1 MSTPVIADPD
11 LGPDAGPAADA
22 APVKGGPT
30 VGQRITSLMPVIALF
45 ALLAALTV
53 ADPDFLTQRS
63 LTAAVRTAAPLAVLA
78 AGATL
83 VVLCGG
89 IDLSIAALCSLTT
102 VLFAMWLPDL
112 GGLTTLVV
120 IAVAGAI
127 GAVQGIAHV
136 VLRIPSFIV
145 TLGGMSIF
153 SAIALVI
160 SDAGPIRVVDR
171 DATKWLTLYVGGV
184 VPMSFFVALLVVGA
198 ISLVIKLTPLES
210 WVRAT
215 GYSESA
221 ARLAGTPVDLVK
233 VAAFTISGACAG
245 LASIMLVS
253 RNFSGSPTM
262 ADNLLLPAV
271 AAIVVGGT
279 AITGGHGSLWRSL
292 IGALV
297 ITLLR
302 VGLPIV
308 GVPSAYEQILYGAI
322 IVAAVAL
329 TLDRSKVLIIK

>member
-1 MSTPVIADPD
+1 MSTPVIAQ
-11 LGPDAGPAADA
+11 PAAE
-22 APVKGGPT
+22 PVVVKGGPT
-30 VGQRITSLMPVIALF
+30 PAQRLTSFMPVIALV
-45 ALLAALTV
+45 ALLAALTI
-53 ADPDFLTQRS
+53 ADPDFLTQKS
-63 LTAAVRTAAPLAVLA
+63 LTAAIRTSAPLVVLA

-89 IDLSIAALCSLTT
+89 IDLSIAALASLST
-102 VLFAMWLPDL
+102 VFFAMWLPDL
-112 GGLTTLVV
+112 GGLTTLAV
-120 IAVAGAI
+120 IAAAAGIGAI
-127 GAVQGIAHV
+127 QGIAHV

-153 SAIALVI
+153 SAVALVI

-171 DATKWLTLYVGGV
+171 DATNWLTLYVAGYI
-184 VPMSFFVALLVVGA
+184 PMAFFVAVVVVAVIALV
-198 ISLVIKLTPLES
+198 LKLTPLQS
-210 WVRAT
+210 YITAT

-221 ARLAGTPVDLVK
+221 ARLAGTPVDRVK
-233 VAAFTISGACAG
+233 VGAFTVSGACAG
-245 LASIMLVS
+245 LAAVMLVS

-279 AITGGHGSLWRSL
+279 AITGGHGSIWRSL
-292 IGALV
+292 VGALV

-329 TLDRSKVLIIK
+329 TLDRSKVLTIK

>member
-1 MSTPVIADPD
+1 VIA
-11 LGPDAGPAADA
+11 A
-22 APVKGGPT
+22 
-30 VGQRITSLMPVIALF
+30 
-45 ALLAALTV
+45 
-53 ADPDFLTQRS
+53 
-63 LTAAVRTAAPLAVLA
+63 
-78 AGATL
+78 
-83 VVLCGG
+83 
-89 IDLSIAALCSLTT
+89 
-102 VLFAMWLPDL
+102 
-112 GGLTTLVV
+112 
-120 IAVAGAI
+120 AGAI

-136 VLRIPSFIV
+136 LLRIPSFIV

-153 SAIALVI
+153 AAVALVI

-171 DATKWLTLYVGGV
+171 DATKWLNLYVAGV
-184 VPMSFFVALLVVGA
+184 VPMSFFVALLVVA
-198 ISLVIKLTPLES
+198 VVSLVIRLTPMES

-221 ARLAGTPVDLVK
+221 ARLAGTPVDAVK
-233 VAAFTISGACAG
+233 VVAFSISGACAG
-245 LASIMLVS
+245 LAAVMLVS

-292 IGALV
+292 AGALV
-297 ITLLR
+297 VTLLR

-308 GVPSAYEQILYGAI
+308 GVPSAWEQILYGAI

>member
-1 MSTPVIADPD
+1 MAK
-11 LGPDAGPAADA
+11 PASDA
-22 APVKGGPT
+22 AVVKGGPT
-30 VGQRITSLMPVIALF
+30 LAQRLTSFMPLIALV
-45 ALLAALTV
+45 ALLAALTM

-63 LTAAVRTAAPLAVLA
+63 LTAVVRTSAPLVVLA

-89 IDLSIAALCSLTT
+89 IDLSIAALASLST

-112 GGLTTLVV
+112 GGMTTLVV
-120 IAVAGAI
+120 IAAAGAI
-127 GAVQGIAHV
+127 GAIQGIAHV
-136 VLRIPSFIV
+136 MLRIPSFIV

-153 SAIALVI
+153 SAVALVI

-171 DATKWLTLYVGGV
+171 DATKWLTQYVAGY
-184 VPMSFFVALLVVGA
+184 VPMAFAVAVIVVAA
-198 ISLVIKLTPLES
+198 ISIVLKVTPLQS
-210 WVRAT
+210 YLTAT

-221 ARLAGTPVDLVK
+221 ARLAGTPVDRVK
-233 VAAFTISGACAG
+233 VGAFTVSGACAG
-245 LASIMLVS
+245 LAAVMLVS
-253 RNFSGSPTM
+253 RNYSGSPTM

-279 AITGGHGSLWRSL
+279 AITGGHGSVWRSL
-292 IGALV
+292 VGALV

-322 IVAAVAL
+322 IVVAVAL

>member
-1 MSTPVIADPD
+1 MSTPVLA
-11 LGPDAGPAADA
+11 APAADVGHA
-22 APVKGGPT
+22 DKGGPT
-30 VGQRITSLMPVIALF
+30 LGQRLTSFMPLIALV
-45 ALLAALTV
+45 ALLAALSI

-63 LTAAVRTAAPLAVLA
+63 LTAVVRTSAPLVVLA
-78 AGATL
+78 VGATL

-89 IDLSIAALCSLTT
+89 IDLSIAALTSLAT
-102 VLFAMWLPDL
+102 VFFALWLPDL
-112 GGLTTLVV
+112 GGLTTLAV
-120 IAVAGAI
+120 IAATACI
-127 GAVQGIAHV
+127 GAVQGLTHV
-136 VLRIPSFIV
+136 LLRIPSFIV

-153 SAIALVI
+153 SAVALVI
-160 SDAGPIRVVDR
+160 SDAGPVRITDR
-171 DATKWLTLYVGGV
+171 AATEWLTLYVGGY
-184 VPMSFFVALLVVGA
+184 VPMAFVVAVIVVAAIALVLR
-198 ISLVIKLTPLES
+198 LTPIQS
-210 WVRAT
+210 WITAT
-215 GYSESA
+215 GYSEPA

-233 VAAFTISGACAG
+233 VAAFTVSGACAG
-245 LASIMLVS
+245 LASVMLVS

-279 AITGGHGSLWRSL
+279 AITGGHGSVWRSL
-292 IGALV
+292 VGALV

-308 GVPSAYEQILYGAI
+308 GVPSAWEQILYGAI

>member
-1 MSTPVIADPD
+1 MSTPVLAQPA
-11 LGPDAGPAADA
+11 PDA
-22 APVKGGPT
+22 PVVHRPT
-30 VGQRITSLMPVIALF
+30 VGQRLTSFMPVIALVV
-45 ALLAALTV
+45 LLAALTI
-53 ADPDFLTQRS
+53 ADPGFLTLSS
-63 LTAAVRTAAPLAVLA
+63 LTAAVRTAAPLIVLA
-78 AGATL
+78 AGATV

-89 IDLSIAALCSLTT
+89 IDLSIAALCSLAT
-102 VLFAMWLPDL
+102 VFFALWLPDL
-112 GGLTTLVV
+112 SGATTLAI
-120 IAVAGAI
+120 IAATAAI
-127 GAVQGIAHV
+127 GALQGVVHV
-136 VLRIPSFIV
+136 LLRIPSFIV

-153 SAIALVI
+153 AAIALVI
-160 SDAGPIRVVDR
+160 SDAGPIPLADR
-171 DATKWLTLYVGGV
+171 DSTKWLTLYVAGV
-184 VPMSFFVALLVVGA
+184 LPMAFVVALVLVAVV
-198 ISLVIKLTPLES
+198 SLVLKLTPLES

-221 ARLAGTPVDLVK
+221 ARLGGAPVDLVK
-233 VAAFTISGACAG
+233 IGAFTLSGACAG
-245 LASIMLVS
+245 LAAVMLVS

-292 IGALV
+292 AGALV
-297 ITLLR
+297 VTLLR

>member
-1 MSTPVIADPD
+1 MSTPV
-11 LGPDAGPAADA
+11 LTQPAADT
-22 APVKGGPT
+22 VVRGGPT
-30 VGQRITSLMPVIALF
+30 LAQRLTSFMPVIALV
-45 ALLAALTV
+45 ALLAALSI

-63 LTAAVRTAAPLAVLA
+63 LTAAVRTSAPLVVLA

-89 IDLSIAALCSLTT
+89 IDLSIAALASLST
-102 VLFAMWLPDL
+102 VFFAMWLPDL
-112 GGLTTLVV
+112 GGLTM
-120 IAVAGAI
+120 IAVIVAAGAL

-153 SAIALVI
+153 SAVALVI

-171 DATKWLTLYVGGV
+171 EATSWLDLYVGGY
-184 VPMSFFVALLVVGA
+184 VPMAFAVAVVVVAVVALVL
-198 ISLVIKLTPLES
+198 KLTPLQS
-210 WVRAT
+210 YVTAT
-215 GYSESA
+215 GYSEAS
-221 ARLAGTPVDLVK
+221 ARLAGVPVDLVK
-233 VAAFTISGACAG
+233 IAAFCISGACAG
-245 LASIMLVS
+245 LAAVMLVS
-253 RNFSGSPTM
+253 RNYSGSPTM

-292 IGALV
+292 AGALV

-322 IVAAVAL
+322 IVVAVAL

>member
-1 MSTPVIADPD
+1 MSAPV
-11 LGPDAGPAADA
+11 LTTPAADA
-22 APVKGGPT
+22 VVPGRPT
-30 VGQRITSLMPVIALF
+30 VGQRLTSFMPVIALVV
-45 ALLAALTV
+45 LLAALAV
-53 ADPDFLTQRS
+53 ADPDFLTQSS
-63 LTAAVRTAAPLAVLA
+63 LTAVVRTSAPLVVLA

-89 IDLSIAALCSLTT
+89 IDLSIAALCSLAT
-102 VLFAMWLPDL
+102 VFFALWLPDL
-112 GGLTTLVV
+112 GGLTVV
-120 IAVAGAI
+120 AVVAATGAI
-127 GAVQGIAHV
+127 GALQGLAHV
-136 VLRIPSFIV
+136 LLRIPSFIV

-153 SAIALVI
+153 AAIALVI

-171 DATKWLTLYVGGV
+171 DATNWITLYVGGV
-184 VPMSFFVALLVVGA
+184 VPMSFLVALIVIGVLALV
-198 ISLVIKLTPLES
+198 LRLTPVES
-210 WVRAT
+210 WIRAT

-221 ARLAGTPVDLVK
+221 ARLAGSPVDLVK
-233 VAAFTISGACAG
+233 VAAFTVSGACAG
-245 LASIMLVS
+245 LAAVMLVS

-292 IGALV
+292 AGALV
-297 ITLLR
+297 VTLLR

-329 TLDRSKVLIIK
+329 TLDRSQVLIIK

>member
-1 MSTPVIADPD
+1 MSTPVITEPAHN
-11 LGPDAGPAADA
+11 PAAEPA
-22 APVKGGPT
+22 VVKGGPT
-30 VGQRITSLMPVIALF
+30 LGQRVTSFMPVIALVT
-45 ALLAALTV
+45 LLAALTI
-53 ADPDFLTQRS
+53 ADPDFLSQRS
-63 LTAAVRTAAPLAVLA
+63 LTAAVRTSAPLVVLA

-89 IDLSIAALCSLTT
+89 IDLSIAALCSLST
-102 VLFAMWLPDL
+102 VLFAMWLPDI
-112 GGLTTLVV
+112 GGLTILAVV
-120 IAVAGAI
+120 AAAGAI
-127 GAVQGIAHV
+127 GALQGIAHV
-136 VLRIPSFIV
+136 LLRIPSFVV

-153 SAIALVI
+153 SAVALVI

-171 DATKWLTLYVGGV
+171 DATGWLNLYVAGY
-184 VPMSFFVALLVVGA
+184 VPMSFFVAVLVVA
-198 ISLVIKLTPLES
+198 VVSLVIKLTPLES
-210 WVRAT
+210 FVRAT

-221 ARLAGTPVDLVK
+221 ARLAGTPVDRVK
-233 VAAFTISGACAG
+233 VAAFTVSGACAG
-245 LASIMLVS
+245 LAAVMLAS

-292 IGALV
+292 GGALV
-297 ITLLR
+297 VTLLR

-308 GVPSAYEQILYGAI
+308 GVPSAWEQILYGAI

-329 TLDRSKVLIIK
+329 TLDRSKVAIIK

>member
-1 MSTPVIADPD
+1 MSTPVIAT
-11 LGPDAGPAADA
+11 PDAATADTAPA
-22 APVKGGPT
+22 KGGPT
-30 VGQRITSLMPVIALF
+30 LGQRLTSSMPVIALF
-45 ALLAALTV
+45 ALLAALTI

-63 LTAAVRTAAPLAVLA
+63 LTAAVRTSAPLAVLA

-112 GGLTTLVV
+112 GGLTTLAA
-120 IAVAGAI
+120 IGAAAAI
-127 GAVQGIAHV
+127 GAVQGLAHV
-136 VLRIPSFIV
+136 MLRIPSFIV

-160 SDAGPIRVVDR
+160 SDAGPIRIVDR
-171 DATKWLTLYVGGV
+171 DATAWLTLYVGGV
-184 VPMSFFVALLVVGA
+184 VPMSFFVAVLVVA
-198 ISLVIKLTPLES
+198 TISLVLKLTPLES
-210 WVRAT
+210 FVRAT

-233 VAAFTISGACAG
+233 VAAFTVSGACAG
-245 LASIMLVS
+245 LAAVMLVS

-292 IGALV
+292 VGALV

>member
-1 MSTPVIADPD
+1 MSSQVVTK
-11 LGPDAGPAADA
+11 PDAGPAA
-22 APVKGGPT
+22 VTSGPT
-30 VGQRITSLMPVIALF
+30 LGQRLTSFMPLIALL
-45 ALLAALTV
+45 ALLAALTI

-63 LTAAVRTAAPLAVLA
+63 LTAVVRTSAPLVVLA

-89 IDLSIAALCSLTT
+89 IDLSIAALCSLST

-112 GGLTTLVV
+112 DGLTTLAV
-120 IAVAGAI
+120 IAVAGLL
-127 GAVQGIAHV
+127 GAVQGVAHV

-145 TLGGMSIF
+145 TLGGLSIF
-153 SAIALVI
+153 SAVALVI
-160 SDAGPIRVVDR
+160 SDAGPIRIVDR
-171 DATKWLTLYVGGV
+171 DATNWLTLYVGGV
-184 VPMSFFVALLVVGA
+184 LPVSFVVAVLVVTVVALVLRV
-198 ISLVIKLTPLES
+198 TPLQS
-210 WVRAT
+210 WVSAT

-233 VAAFTISGACAG
+233 VGAFTVSGACAG
-245 LASIMLVS
+245 LAAVMLVS

-292 IGALV
+292 VGALV

-308 GVPSAYEQILYGAI
+308 GVPSAWEQILYGAI

>member
-1 MSTPVIADPD
+1 MSTPVVTK
-11 LGPDAGPAADA
+11 PAAEAVA
-22 APVKGGPT
+22 AQGPT
-30 VGQRITSLMPVIALF
+30 LAQRLTLFMPIIALVS
-45 ALLAALTV
+45 LLVALTLI
-53 ADPDFLTQRS
+53 DPSFLTQRS
-63 LTAAVRTAAPLAVLA
+63 LTAAVRTSAPLLVLA

-89 IDLSIAALCSLTT
+89 IDLSIAALCSLST
-102 VLFAMWLPDL
+102 VFFAMWLPDL
-112 GGLTTLVV
+112 GGLTMLAVV
-120 IAVAGAI
+120 AAAGAI
-127 GAVQGIAHV
+127 GALQGIAHV

-160 SDAGPIRVVDR
+160 SDAGPIRIVDR
-171 DATKWLTLYVGGV
+171 DATRWLTLYVGGV
-184 VPMSFFVALLVVGA
+184 VPMAFFVAVLVVVVV
-198 ISLVIKLTPLES
+198 SLVLKLTPLES
-210 WVRAT
+210 YVRAT
-215 GYSESA
+215 GFSESA
-221 ARLAGTPVDLVK
+221 ARLAGVPVDRVK
-233 VAAFTISGACAG
+233 IAAFTLSGACAG
-245 LASIMLVS
+245 LAAVMLVS

-292 IGALV
+292 AGALV
-297 ITLLR
+297 VTLLR

-308 GVPSAYEQILYGAI
+308 GVPSAWEQILYGAI

>member
-1 MSTPVIADPD
+1 MSTPVITTP
-11 LGPDAGPAADA
+11 AGEAAA
-22 APVKGGPT
+22 VQGGPT
-30 VGQRITSLMPVIALF
+30 AGQRLTSLMPLIALF
-45 ALLAALTV
+45 SLLAALTI
-53 ADPDFLTQRS
+53 ADPGFLTQRS
-63 LTAAVRTAAPLAVLA
+63 VTAAVRTSAPLVVLA

-89 IDLSIAALCSLTT
+89 IDLSIAALCSLST
-102 VLFAMWLPDL
+102 VFFAMWLPDL
-112 GGLTTLVV
+112 GGLTIVAVV
-120 IAVAGAI
+120 VAAGAI

-145 TLGGMSIF
+145 TLGGLSIF
-153 SAIALVI
+153 SSIALVI
-160 SDAGPIRVVDR
+160 SDAGPIRVIDR
-171 DATKWLTLYVGGV
+171 DATKWLTMYVGGV
-184 VPMSFFVALLVVGA
+184 VPMVFFVAALVVA
-198 ISLVIKLTPLES
+198 VIALTLRFTPLQN
-210 WVRAT
+210 WITAT

-233 VAAFTISGACAG
+233 VGAFTVSGACAG
-245 LASIMLVS
+245 LAAVMLVS
-253 RNFSGSPTM
+253 RTFSGSPTL

-279 AITGGHGSLWRSL
+279 AITGGHGSVWRSL
-292 IGALV
+292 VGALV

-308 GVPSAYEQILYGAI
+308 GVPSAWEQILYGAI

>member
-1 MSTPVIADPD
+1 MSMSTPVVTK
-11 LGPDAGPAADA
+11 PAPEA
-22 APVKGGPT
+22 AVAQGPT
-30 VGQRITSLMPVIALF
+30 AAQRLTLFMPLIALVS
-45 ALLAALTV
+45 LLVALTLI
-53 ADPDFLTQRS
+53 DPSFLTQRS
-63 LTAAVRTAAPLAVLA
+63 LTAAVRTSAPLLVLA

-89 IDLSIAALCSLTT
+89 IDLSIAALCSLST
-102 VLFAMWLPDL
+102 VFFAMWLPDL
-112 GGLTTLVV
+112 GGLTTLAVV
-120 IAVAGAI
+120 AAAGAI
-127 GAVQGIAHV
+127 GALQGIAHV

-160 SDAGPIRVVDR
+160 SDAGPIRIVDR
-171 DATKWLTLYVGGV
+171 EATNWLTLYVGGI
-184 VPMSFFVALLVVGA
+184 VPMAFFVAVLVVVVF
-198 ISLVIKLTPLES
+198 SLVLKLTPLES
-210 WVRAT
+210 YVRAI

-221 ARLAGTPVDLVK
+221 ARLAGVPVDRVK
-233 VAAFTISGACAG
+233 IGAFTVSGACAG
-245 LASIMLVS
+245 LAAVMLVS

-292 IGALV
+292 AGALV
-297 ITLLR
+297 VTLLR

-308 GVPSAYEQILYGAI
+308 GVPSAWEQILYGAI

>member
-1 MSTPVIADPD
+1 MSTVLVKPVAD
-11 LGPDAGPAADA
+11 GA
-22 APVKGGPT
+22 VKGGPT
-30 VGQRITSLMPVIALF
+30 PLQRLTSFMPVIALV
-45 ALLAALTV
+45 ALLAALSI
-53 ADPDFLTQRS
+53 ADPDFLTQKS
-63 LTAAVRTAAPLAVLA
+63 LTAAVRTSAPLVVLA

-89 IDLSIAALCSLTT
+89 IDLSIAALASLST
-102 VLFAMWLPDL
+102 VFFALWLPDL
-112 GGLTTLVV
+112 GGLTTLAV
-120 IAVAGAI
+120 IAVAGLI

-153 SAIALVI
+153 SAVALVV

-171 DATKWLTLYVGGV
+171 EATSWLTTYVAGY
-184 VPMSFFVALLVVGA
+184 VPMAFAVAVVVVAVIALV
-198 ISLVIKLTPLES
+198 LRLTPLQS
-210 WVRAT
+210 YLTAT

-233 VAAFTISGACAG
+233 VMAFCVSGACAG
-245 LASIMLVS
+245 LAAVMLVS
-253 RNFSGSPTM
+253 RNYSGSPTM

-292 IGALV
+292 VGALV

>member
-1 MSTPVIADPD
+1 MSTPVLTPPA
-11 LGPDAGPAADA
+11 PDAAALA
-22 APVKGGPT
+22 RPT
-30 VGQRITSLMPVIALF
+30 VGQRLTSFMPVIALVV
-45 ALLAALTV
+45 LLAALTI
-53 ADPDFLTQRS
+53 ADPGFLTLNS
-63 LTAAVRTAAPLAVLA
+63 LTAAVRTSAPLVVLA

-89 IDLSIAALCSLTT
+89 IDLSIAALCSLAT
-102 VLFAMWLPDL
+102 VFFALWLPDL
-112 GGLTTLVV
+112 GGLTM
-120 IAVAGAI
+120 IALIAATGAI
-127 GAVQGIAHV
+127 GALQGIAHV
-136 VLRIPSFIV
+136 LLRIPSFIV

-153 SAIALVI
+153 TAIALVI

-171 DATKWLTLYVGGV
+171 EATNWITLYVAGV
-184 VPMSFFVALLVVGA
+184 LPMSFVVALVVVLVV
-198 ISLVIKLTPLES
+198 SLILRLTPLES
-210 WVRAT
+210 WIRAT

-221 ARLAGTPVDLVK
+221 ARLAGSPVDLVK
-233 VAAFTISGACAG
+233 IAAFTVSGACAG
-245 LASIMLVS
+245 LAAVMLVS

-292 IGALV
+292 AGALV
-297 ITLLR
+297 VTLLR

>member
-1 MSTPVIADPD
+1 MSTPVIAKPSSET
-11 LGPDAGPAADA
+11 AV
-22 APVKGGPT
+22 VKGGPT
-30 VGQRITSLMPVIALF
+30 VAQRLTSLMPLIALV
-45 ALLAALTV
+45 ALLAAQAM

-63 LTAAVRTAAPLAVLA
+63 LTAVVRTSAPLVVLA

-89 IDLSIAALCSLTT
+89 IDLSIAALASLST

-112 GGLTTLVV
+112 GGMTTLVV
-120 IAVAGAI
+120 IAAAGAI
-127 GAVQGIAHV
+127 GAIQGIAHV
-136 VLRIPSFIV
+136 MLRIPSFIV

-153 SAIALVI
+153 SAVALVI

-171 DATKWLTLYVGGV
+171 DATKWLTQYVGGY
-184 VPMSFFVALLVVGA
+184 VPMAFAVAVIVVAA
-198 ISLVIKLTPLES
+198 ISIVLKVTPLQS
-210 WVRAT
+210 YLTAT

-221 ARLAGTPVDLVK
+221 ARLAGTPVDRVK
-233 VAAFTISGACAG
+233 VGAFTVSGACAG
-245 LASIMLVS
+245 LAAIMLVS

-279 AITGGHGSLWRSL
+279 AITGGHGSVWRSL
-292 IGALV
+292 VGALV

-308 GVPSAYEQILYGAI
+308 GVPSAYEQILYGTI
-322 IVAAVAL
+322 IVVAVAL

>member
-1 MSTPVIADPD
+1 VSTPVITAPAPDPAV
-11 LGPDAGPAADA
+11 AGR
-22 APVKGGPT
+22 PT
-30 VGQRITSLMPVIALF
+30 LGQRLTSFMPVIALVV
-45 ALLAALTV
+45 LLAALTI
-53 ADPDFLTQRS
+53 ADPGFLTLNS
-63 LTAAVRTAAPLAVLA
+63 LTAAVRTSAPLVVLA

-89 IDLSIAALCSLTT
+89 IDLSIAALCSLAT
-102 VLFAMWLPDL
+102 VLFALWLPDL
-112 GGLTTLVV
+112 GEFTMVAI
-120 IAVAGAI
+120 IAATGAI
-127 GAVQGIAHV
+127 GALQGVAHV
-136 VLRIPSFIV
+136 LFRIPSFIV

-153 SAIALVI
+153 AAIALVI

-171 DATKWLTLYVGGV
+171 DVTNWLTLYVGGV
-184 VPMSFFVALLVVGA
+184 VPMSFVVALVVILVV
-198 ISLVIKLTPLES
+198 SLALRLTPLES

-221 ARLAGTPVDLVK
+221 ARLAGTPVDRVK
-233 VAAFTISGACAG
+233 VAAFTVSGACAG
-245 LASIMLVS
+245 LAAVMLVS

-292 IGALV
+292 AGALV
-297 ITLLR
+297 VTLLR

>member
-1 MSTPVIADPD
+1 MSTMTTPVTTQPAT
-11 LGPDAGPAADA
+11 GAAVKAGPS
-22 APVKGGPT
+22 VT
-30 VGQRITSLMPVIALF
+30 ERLTSFMPVIALL
-45 ALLAALTV
+45 ALLAALTI

-63 LTAAVRTAAPLAVLA
+63 LTAASRTAAPLIVLA

-89 IDLSIAALCSLTT
+89 IDLSIAALCSLST
-102 VLFAMWLPDL
+102 VFLALWLPDL
-112 GGLTTLVV
+112 GALATPAMIL
-120 IAVAGAI
+120 VAGAI

-136 VLRIPSFIV
+136 FLRIPSFIV

-153 SAIALVI
+153 SAVALVV
-160 SDAGPIRVVDR
+160 SGAGTVRVVD
-171 DATKWLTLYVGGV
+171 DSTISWLELYVGGY
-184 VPMSFFVALLVVGA
+184 VPMSVAVAVIVVA
-198 ISLVIKLTPLES
+198 VVSVVLKATPLHS

-233 VAAFTISGACAG
+233 IGAFCLSGACAG
-245 LASIMLVS
+245 LAAVMLVS
-253 RNFSGSPTM
+253 RQYSGSPTM

-292 IGALV
+292 AGALV
-297 ITLLR
+297 VTLLR

-308 GVPSAYEQILYGAI
+308 GVPSAWEQILYGAI

-329 TLDRSKVLIIK
+329 TLDRSKVLVVK

>member
-1 MSTPVIADPD
+1 MAK
-11 LGPDAGPAADA
+11 PASDA
-22 APVKGGPT
+22 AVVKGGPT
-30 VGQRITSLMPVIALF
+30 IGQRLTSMMPLIALA
-45 ALLAALTV
+45 ALLAALSI

-63 LTAAVRTAAPLAVLA
+63 LTAVVRTSAPLVVLA

-89 IDLSIAALCSLTT
+89 IDLSIAALASLST

-112 GGLTTLVV
+112 GGMTTLVV
-120 IAVAGAI
+120 IAAAGAI
-127 GAVQGIAHV
+127 GAIQGIAHV

-153 SAIALVI
+153 SAVALVI

-171 DATKWLTLYVGGV
+171 DATKWLTQYVGGY
-184 VPMSFFVALLVVGA
+184 VPMAFAVALIVVA
-198 ISLVIKLTPLES
+198 SISIVLKVTPLQS
-210 WVRAT
+210 YLTAT

-221 ARLAGTPVDLVK
+221 ARLAGTPVDRVK
-233 VAAFTISGACAG
+233 VGAFTVSGACAG
-245 LASIMLVS
+245 LAAVMLVS
-253 RNFSGSPTM
+253 RNYSGSPTM

-279 AITGGHGSLWRSL
+279 AITGGHGSVWRSL
-292 IGALV
+292 VGALV

-322 IVAAVAL
+322 IVVAVAL

>member
-1 MSTPVIADPD
+1 MSSQVVTK
-11 LGPDAGPAADA
+11 PDAGPAVVA
-22 APVKGGPT
+22 GGPT
-30 VGQRITSLMPVIALF
+30 AAQRLTSFMPVIALL
-45 ALLAALTV
+45 ALLAALSI

-63 LTAAVRTAAPLAVLA
+63 LTAVVRTSAPLVVLA

-112 GGLTTLVV
+112 GGLTTLAV
-120 IAVAGAI
+120 IAVAGLI
-127 GAVQGIAHV
+127 GAVQGLAHV
-136 VLRIPSFIV
+136 LLRIPSFIV
-145 TLGGMSIF
+145 TLGGLSIF

-171 DATKWLTLYVGGV
+171 EATNWLTLYVGGV
-184 VPMSFFVALLVVGA
+184 VPMSFFVAVLVVA
-198 ISLVIKLTPLES
+198 VVALVLRVTPLQS
-210 WVRAT
+210 WITAT

-221 ARLAGTPVDLVK
+221 ARLAGTPVDRVK
-233 VAAFTISGACAG
+233 VAAFTVSGACAG
-245 LASIMLVS
+245 LAAVMLVS

-292 IGALV
+292 AGALV
-297 ITLLR
+297 VTLLR

-308 GVPSAYEQILYGAI
+308 GVPSAYEQILYGVI

>member
-1 MSTPVIADPD
+1 MSTPVI
-11 LGPDAGPAADA
+11 LKPDAAA
-22 APVKGGPT
+22 APKGGPT
-30 VGQRITSLMPVIALF
+30 VAQRLTSSMPVIALV
-45 ALLAALTV
+45 ALLAALTIV
-53 ADPDFLTQRS
+53 DPDFLTQRS
-63 LTAAVRTAAPLAVLA
+63 LTAAARTSSPLIVLA

-89 IDLSIAALCSLTT
+89 IDLSIAALASLST
-102 VLFAMWLPDL
+102 VFFALWLPDL
-112 GGLTTLVV
+112 GTLTTPAV
-120 IAVAGAI
+120 IVVAGAF

-153 SAIALVI
+153 SAVALVV
-160 SDAGPIRVVDR
+160 SDAGPVRVADR
-171 DATKWLTLYVGGV
+171 DATSWLSMYVAGYVPVAFAVAIV
-184 VPMSFFVALLVVGA
+184 VVAVIALVLRA
-198 ISLVIKLTPLES
+198 TPLQS
-210 WVRAT
+210 WITAT

-233 VAAFTISGACAG
+233 VGAFCVSGACAG
-245 LASIMLVS
+245 LAAIMLVS

-292 IGALV
+292 AGALV
-297 ITLLR
+297 VTLLR

-329 TLDRSKVLIIK
+329 TLDRSKVLTIK

>member
-1 MSTPVIADPD
+1 VSTSV
-11 LGPDAGPAADA
+11 LTPAA
-22 APVKGGPT
+22 APATVVARPT
-30 VGQRITSLMPVIALF
+30 VGQRVTSFLPLIA
-45 ALLAALTV
+45 LAALLGALAI
-53 ADPDFLTQRS
+53 ADPGFLSQSS
-63 LTAAVRTAAPLAVLA
+63 LTAVVRTAAPLVVLA
-78 AGATL
+78 AGATV

-89 IDLSIAALCSLTT
+89 IDLSIAALCSLAT

-112 GGLTTLVV
+112 GGLTIAAVV
-120 IAVAGAI
+120 AATAVI
-127 GAVQGIAHV
+127 GAVQGVAHV
-136 VLRIPSFIV
+136 LLRIPSFIV

-153 SAIALVI
+153 AAIALVI

-171 DATKWLTLYVGGV
+171 EATAWLDLYLAGV
-184 VPMSFFVALLVVGA
+184 VPMAFVVALVVVA
-198 ISLVIKLTPLES
+198 LISAALRFTPLDS
-210 WVRAT
+210 WVRAI

-221 ARLAGTPVDLVK
+221 ARLAGSPVDRVK
-233 VAAFTISGACAG
+233 IAAFTVSGACAG
-245 LASIMLVS
+245 LAAVMLVS

-279 AITGGHGSLWRSL
+279 AITGGHGSVWRSL
-292 IGALV
+292 AGALV
-297 ITLLR
+297 VTLLR

-329 TLDRSKVLIIK
+329 TLDRSKVQIIK

>member
-1 MSTPVIADPD
+1 MSTPVIA
-11 LGPDAGPAADA
+11 APAAEA
-22 APVKGGPT
+22 APVTGGPT
-30 VGQRITSLMPVIALF
+30 LGQRLTSFMPLIALA
-45 ALLAALTV
+45 ALLAALTL
-53 ADPDFLTQRS
+53 ADPDFLSQRS
-63 LTAAVRTAAPLAVLA
+63 LTAAVRTSAPLVVLA

-89 IDLSIAALCSLTT
+89 IDLSIAALCSLST
-102 VLFAMWLPDL
+102 VFFAMWLPDL
-112 GGLTTLVV
+112 GGLTTVAVV
-120 IAVAGAI
+120 AAAGAI

-136 VLRIPSFIV
+136 LLRIPSFIV
-145 TLGGMSIF
+145 TLGGLSIF

-160 SDAGPIRVVDR
+160 SDAGPIRIVDR
-171 DATKWLTLYVGGV
+171 DATKWLTLYVGGYI
-184 VPMSFFVALLVVGA
+184 PMSFFVAVIVVAAVALV
-198 ISLVIKLTPLES
+198 LKLTPLQS
-210 WVRAT
+210 WITAT
-215 GYSESA
+215 GFSEAA

-233 VAAFTISGACAG
+233 VGAFTMSGACAG
-245 LASIMLVS
+245 LAAVMLVS

-279 AITGGHGSLWRSL
+279 AITGGHGSIWRSL
-292 IGALV
+292 VGALV

-308 GVPSAYEQILYGAI
+308 GVPSAWEQILYGAI

>member
-1 MSTPVIADPD
+1 MSTHVLARTSAPAD
-11 LGPDAGPAADA
+11 GAVA
-22 APVKGGPT
+22 GGPT
-30 VGQRITSLMPVIALF
+30 LASRITNLMPVIALV
-45 ALLAALTV
+45 ALLAALTI
-53 ADPDFLTQRS
+53 ADSSFLTQRS
-63 LTAAVRTAAPLAVLA
+63 LTAAVRTSAPLVVLA

-89 IDLSIAALCSLTT
+89 IDLSIAALCSLST
-102 VLFAMWLPDL
+102 VFFAMWVPDL
-112 GGLTTLVV
+112 GSLTMLAVV
-120 IAVAGAI
+120 GVAALI
-127 GAVQGIAHV
+127 GALQGIAHV
-136 VLRIPSFIV
+136 LLRIPSFIV

-153 SAIALVI
+153 GAVALVI
-160 SDAGPIRVVDR
+160 SDAGPVAVAREDR
-171 DATKWLTLYVGGV
+171 AGTEWLNTYLAGY
-184 VPMSFFVALLVVGA
+184 VPMAFAVAVIVVA
-198 ISLVIKLTPLES
+198 AVSLVLKLTPLQS
-210 WVRAT
+210 WVNAT
-215 GYSESA
+215 GYSEAS

-233 VAAFTISGACAG
+233 IGAFCLSGACAG
-245 LASIMLVS
+245 LAAVMLVT
-253 RNFSGSPTM
+253 RNFSGSPSM

-292 IGALV
+292 VGALV

-322 IVAAVAL
+322 IVVAVAL

>member
-1 MSTPVIADPD
+1 MSSQVVTK
-11 LGPDAGPAADA
+11 PDAGPAVVA
-22 APVKGGPT
+22 GGPT
-30 VGQRITSLMPVIALF
+30 VAQRLTSFMPLIALF
-45 ALLAALTV
+45 SLLAALSI

-63 LTAAVRTAAPLAVLA
+63 LTAVVRTSAPLVVLA

-112 GGLTTLVV
+112 GGLTTLAV
-120 IAVAGAI
+120 IAIAGAL
-127 GAVQGIAHV
+127 GTVQGLAHV
-136 VLRIPSFIV
+136 LLRIPSFIV
-145 TLGGMSIF
+145 TLGGLSIF
-153 SAIALVI
+153 SAVALVI
-160 SDAGPIRVVDR
+160 SDAGPIRIVDR
-171 DATKWLTLYVGGV
+171 EATKWLNLYVAGL
-184 VPMSFFVALLVVGA
+184 VPMSFFVAVLVVA
-198 ISLVIKLTPLES
+198 VIAVVLKVTPLHN
-210 WVRAT
+210 WVTAT

-221 ARLAGTPVDLVK
+221 ARLAGTPVDVVK
-233 VAAFTISGACAG
+233 VGAFTVSGACAG
-245 LASIMLVS
+245 LAAVMLVS

-279 AITGGHGSLWRSL
+279 AITGGHGSVWRSL
-292 IGALV
+292 VGALV

-308 GVPSAYEQILYGAI
+308 GVPSAWEQILYGAI